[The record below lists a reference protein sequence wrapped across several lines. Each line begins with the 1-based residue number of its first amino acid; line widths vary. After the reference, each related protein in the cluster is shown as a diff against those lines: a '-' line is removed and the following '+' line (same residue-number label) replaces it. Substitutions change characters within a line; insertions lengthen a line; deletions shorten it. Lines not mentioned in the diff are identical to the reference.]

1 MKIDKDDIRMTIG
14 LFVWG
19 SLLALMCALLASCSS
34 SRIVY
39 QQDEE
44 GKVWKPYSNV
54 SSITGLKYKK

>member
-34 SRIVY
+34 SKIVY
-39 QQDEE
+39 QRDTE
-44 GKVWKPYSNV
+44 GKIWKSHSEV
-54 SSITGLKYKK
+54 STITGLKYNK